1 MMTVCADERKTVS
14 VILIQ
19 FRRRAVSVYSVGF
32 FFSFLLYFPTDEL
45 HPIVGP
51 GCNNLATVFFR
62 GLLKQQGGFKKEK
75 PDSKEGE
82 KKKTQ

>member
-32 FFSFLLYFPTDEL
+32 FFHFYYIFQLMNYIQSSVLDATTWQPFSFER
-45 HPIVGP
+45 
-51 GCNNLATVFFR
+51 C
-62 GLLKQQGGFKKEK
+62 
-75 PDSKEGE
+75 
-82 KKKTQ
+82 